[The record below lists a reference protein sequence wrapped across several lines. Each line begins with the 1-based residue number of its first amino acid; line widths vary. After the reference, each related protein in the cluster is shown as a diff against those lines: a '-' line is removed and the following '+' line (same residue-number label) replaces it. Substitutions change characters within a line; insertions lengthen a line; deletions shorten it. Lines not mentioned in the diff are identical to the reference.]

1 MSGAYNITEKRGA
14 THSQTPHAPRL
25 TWFVKIV
32 AGFGRFFELEV
43 NLTNRSTK
51 MMFYRFAI
59 EMACKDRRVTFISS
73 FLCTSVIE
81 FDQRMNFTTLITVVA
96 VCSIWLDMAPT
107 FARRR
112 CWK

>member
-1 MSGAYNITEKRGA
+1 MAWTKSTGHFHII
-14 THSQTPHAPRL
+14 
-25 TWFVKIV
+25 FV
-32 AGFGRFFELEV
+32 
-43 NLTNRSTK
+43 
-51 MMFYRFAI
+51 
-59 EMACKDRRVTFISS
+59 
-73 FLCTSVIE
+73 CTSVIE